1 MIVELHAQS
10 DVGRVRRGNEDNFL
24 LLDLSTGGTWTGSDG
39 AKLPEELHSF
49 KLGDKG
55 LVLVVSDGMGG
66 ALAGD
71 VASRMAVEAVRE
83 MMTGHD
89 DEEGCE
95 PEIPLVECL
104 RNATVYANLAI
115 HHKSQEDSRCAGMGA
130 TFTGAAV
137 KGDLLD
143 LVQVGDSRAYL
154 LRGDQIR
161 LATKDQSLVQ
171 QLVDVG
177 QISEE
182 EAETHM
188 FRNVILQAL
197 GAQSDVNP
205 VSGRIRLAQGDT
217 LLLCSDG
224 LSGKLRAEDMQRIV
238 LESEGNLAAACQGLI
253 DEANNRGGEDNITVV
268 LARFSGDDLQ
278 KPATSKITVE
288 LPPLEEDSTLGD
300 VFEGNEDPTETA

>member
-1 MIVELHAQS
+1 LRRIV
-10 DVGRVRRGNEDNFL
+10 
-24 LLDLSTGGTWTGSDG
+24 
-39 AKLPEELHSF
+39 
-49 KLGDKG
+49 LGDKG
-55 LVLVVSDGMGG
+55 VVFVVSDGMGG

-83 MMTGHD
+83 MLVGSD
-89 DEEGCE
+89 DDGDHGCDADAA
-95 PEIPLVECL
+95 LVDCL

-115 HHKSQEDSRCAGMGA
+115 HHRSQEDTRCSGMGA

-137 KGDLLD
+137 KGDMLD

-154 LRGDQIR
+154 LRGPEIK

-197 GAQSDVNP
+197 GAQGEVTP
-205 VSGRIRLAQGDT
+205 VTGRIRIRRNDI

-224 LSGKLRAEDMQRIV
+224 LSGKLRAEDMRRIV
-238 LESEGNLAAACQGLI
+238 AEAKNDLQAACSALVA
-253 DEANNRGGEDNITVV
+253 EANNRGGEDNITVV
-268 LARFSGDDLQ
+268 LARFTGSDLED
-278 KPATSKITVE
+278 PRSEKITIE
-288 LPPLEEDSTLGD
+288 LPILEEDTTLGD
-300 VFEGNEDPTETA
+300 AEAPTEIP